1 MITCC
6 KCRYRP
12 RPGPPLAGREEAL
25 SWKSKRLRKCF
36 ESLKI
41 VLEMQMIKKMFWD
54 VTETQMIF
62 HISYLWFVFSK
73 IVKRDLRAQFQ
84 NFFTSKKLEQSFI
97 FLVFVWSFLPERR
110 WKNCERKTFPLRL
123 RHFLSS
129 KTPFHFPL
137 LAPLLLLLLPLLPL
151 LPLPLLLLLL

>member
-1 MITCC
+1 MHYCLMVATSFLNWEKQVKFTIILLLLLLIIIIIIIIAIIITIIIMITCC

-62 HISYLWFVFSK
+62 HISYLWSVFRK
-73 IVKRDLRAQFQ
+73 IGERDLRAQFQ

-110 WKNCERKTFPLRL
+110 
-123 RHFLSS
+123 
-129 KTPFHFPL
+129 
-137 LAPLLLLLLPLLPL
+137 
-151 LPLPLLLLLL
+151 

>member
-1 MITCC
+1 MHYCLMVATSFLNWEKQVKFTIILLLLLLLLLTIIIIIIIIIIITCC

-110 WKNCERKTFPLRL
+110 
-123 RHFLSS
+123 
-129 KTPFHFPL
+129 
-137 LAPLLLLLLPLLPL
+137 
-151 LPLPLLLLLL
+151 